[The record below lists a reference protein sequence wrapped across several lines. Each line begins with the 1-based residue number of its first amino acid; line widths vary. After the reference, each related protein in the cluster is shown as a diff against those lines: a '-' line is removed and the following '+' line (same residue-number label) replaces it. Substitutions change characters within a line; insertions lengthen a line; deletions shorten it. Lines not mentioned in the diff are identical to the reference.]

1 MMNDQIDTTQTTTT
15 DSRITRR
22 SLLRSGGLAA
32 VAGVVLAACADS
44 GESGIAR
51 LGTGVAPEALPDVE
65 VTDVVLLRT
74 AMSVEKMVQDALTSA
89 TLAAGANASLM
100 NAFGEAH
107 ERARLALRSLVTA
120 RNGEPVDE
128 ANAKLTANWGAR
140 ALDLVSKSDRAQ
152 EDGLALA
159 HALETLVASTYQNFV
174 AQTSEAALRSEM
186 MVLAAGASRR
196 AATIAQQIAPGTKG
210 FAPVVDE
217 QGNVSVAALPSA
229 FGTLSSIQ
237 VTLGAPN
244 ESGIRETVT
253 METPSLNSFV
263 Y

>member
-1 MMNDQIDTTQTTTT
+1 MNDHTNTIETSTEE
-15 DSRITRR
+15 SRISRR
-22 SLLRSGGLAA
+22 SLLRGGGLAA

-44 GESGIAR
+44 GDTAIAR
-51 LGTGVAPEALPDVE
+51 LGTGAAPEALPDVE

-74 AMSVEKMVQDALTSA
+74 AMSVEKLVQDALTST
-89 TLAAGANASLM
+89 TLATGANASLM

-107 ERARLALRSLVTA
+107 ESARAALRGLVTA
-120 RNGEPVDE
+120 RNGEPVEE

-140 ALDLVSKSDRAQ
+140 ALDLVANSDRAK

-159 HALETLVASTYQNFV
+159 HGLETLVASTYQGFV
-174 AQTSEAALRSEM
+174 TQTSEPALRAEM

-210 FAPVVDE
+210 FVPVVDE

-229 FGTLSSIQ
+229 FGTQAAIQ

-244 ESGIRETVT
+244 EAGVRESVS

>member
-1 MMNDQIDTTQTTTT
+1 MNDRITTTT
-15 DSRITRR
+15 EFNSERVSRR

-51 LGTGVAPEALPDVE
+51 LGTGAAPEGLPEVE
-65 VTDVVLLRT
+65 VNDVVLLRT
-74 AMSVEKMVQDALTSA
+74 AMSVEKMVQDALTSS
-89 TLAAGANASLM
+89 TLAVGANASLM
-100 NAFGEAH
+100 NSFGEAH
-107 ERARLALRSLVTA
+107 ESARVALRGLVTA
-120 RNGEPVDE
+120 RNGEPVEE

-140 ALDLVSKSDRAQ
+140 ALELVASSDRTQ
-152 EDGLALA
+152 DDGLALA
-159 HALETLVASTYQNFV
+159 HALETLVASTYQGFV
-174 AQTSEAALRSEM
+174 TQTSEPALRAEM
-186 MVLAAGASRR
+186 MVLAVGASRR

-217 QGNVSVAALPSA
+217 QGSVSIAALPSA
-229 FGTLSSIQ
+229 FGTQSSIQ

-244 ESGIRETVT
+244 ESGVRETVT

>member
-1 MMNDQIDTTQTTTT
+1 MNDHTDTTQITAA

-22 SLLRSGGLAA
+22 SLLRGGGLAA

-51 LGTGVAPEALPDVE
+51 LGPGAAPEALPDVE

-74 AMSVEKMVQDALTSA
+74 AMSVEKMVQDALTSP
-89 TLAAGANASLM
+89 TLATGANASLM
-100 NAFGEAH
+100 NAFGGAH
-107 ERARLALRSLVTA
+107 ETARVALRGLVTA
-120 RNGEPVDE
+120 RKGEPVDE

-140 ALDLVSKSDRAQ
+140 ALDLVAKSDRAQ

-174 AQTSEAALRSEM
+174 AQTSEVALRAEM